1 MGGVAVSGVPS
12 CALPVWGFFF
22 FFFFEGQEEF
32 IGLDVSF
39 DSLSLFSLFLSSG
52 KQEVSVFLEWSLA

>member
-39 DSLSLFSLFLSSG
+39 DSLSLFSLLLSSG
-52 KQEVSVFLEWSLA
+52 K